1 MKKHLI
7 LGLVGAMMLL
17 AACGGGTEP
26 AEETDTTANVEV
38 RNTDG
43 LKIAFYNQDSLRIYY
58 DYYREIDSALTIK
71 GMSFQNEVQ
80 RQSTALQNYIAS
92 SQQKAN
98 SGLLSENELIQIQN
112 NIQQKEAALMDY
124 QQRNGAALEAETMNE
139 MDAIGNKIQA
149 FAQSYSE
156 ENGIDILLI
165 HAMGGQLG
173 YIHPSMDVTMEFTE
187 YLNQKTAE
195 LLNELE
201 N

>member
-17 AACGGGTEP
+17 AACGGGIEP
-26 AEETDTTANVEV
+26 TEETDTTANVEV

-187 YLNQKTAE
+187 YLNQKTTE

>member
-17 AACGGGTEP
+17 AACGGGIEP
-26 AEETDTTANVEV
+26 TEETDTTANVEV